1 MFLDSEGVLWFGT
14 QNGGLSRFTGERFF
28 TFFKKDGLPSDD
40 IEIAAEDPSRGDLW
54 LASSKGIFRV
64 SKRQLED
71 FRTGKIKRISGT
83 NFGPSDGLPSTTI
96 TGVSSSAG
104 RTRDGRLWFSS
115 GQGLTVVDPA
125 HLVLHNRS
133 GPLLIQRVVADG
145 ETMTGTEIDL
155 APGSKRLEIDYTALG
170 FAAAGK
176 VRFRYRLD
184 GVDRDWFDAGGER
197 QAFFTN
203 LGPRHYTFRV
213 QASAD
218 GGATWSN
225 PGAEVGFAVH
235 PNFYKTQWFYALC
248 IGLAAIGVWTAFVLR
263 RKRLEERFRA
273 VLAER
278 VRVAGEIHDS
288 LAQGFASATM
298 LLDSVDKVVPQDSAL
313 RNRLKTIR
321 FILASNLADARS
333 MIATL
338 RGHSTASDD
347 LPSALRRLVD
357 RLTNLS
363 PAKIELTCDKVPAAP
378 VAAQQEL
385 LRICQEAINN
395 AIKHANPNHIWVK
408 LELTSPKTLA
418 LTVRDDGC
426 GFDVSAVLG
435 SEGGHFG
442 LAGLSERAERI
453 GGKLTVDSTPG
464 SGTTIELVL
473 PLQPEPR
480 VAQQR

>member
-1 MFLDSEGVLWFGT
+1 
-14 QNGGLSRFTGERFF
+14 
-28 TFFKKDGLPSDD
+28 
-40 IEIAAEDPSRGDLW
+40 
-54 LASSKGIFRV
+54 
-64 SKRQLED
+64 
-71 FRTGKIKRISGT
+71 
-83 NFGPSDGLPSTTI
+83 
-96 TGVSSSAG
+96 
-104 RTRDGRLWFSS
+104 
-115 GQGLTVVDPA
+115 
-125 HLVLHNRS
+125 
-133 GPLLIQRVVADG
+133 
-145 ETMTGTEIDL
+145 
-155 APGSKRLEIDYTALG
+155 
-170 FAAAGK
+170 
-176 VRFRYRLD
+176 
-184 GVDRDWFDAGGER
+184 
-197 QAFFTN
+197 
-203 LGPRHYTFRV
+203 
-213 QASAD
+213 
-218 GGATWSN
+218 
-225 PGAEVGFAVH
+225 
-235 PNFYKTQWFYALC
+235 
-248 IGLAAIGVWTAFVLR
+248 
-263 RKRLEERFRA
+263 
-273 VLAER
+273 
-278 VRVAGEIHDS
+278 
-288 LAQGFASATM
+288 M

-395 AIKHANPNHIWVK
+395 AIKHANPSHIWVK

-426 GFDVSAVLG
+426 GFDGSAVLG

-464 SGTTIELVL
+464 SGTTIGLVL

>member
-1 MFLDSEGVLWFGT
+1 
-14 QNGGLSRFTGERFF
+14 
-28 TFFKKDGLPSDD
+28 
-40 IEIAAEDPSRGDLW
+40 
-54 LASSKGIFRV
+54 
-64 SKRQLED
+64 
-71 FRTGKIKRISGT
+71 
-83 NFGPSDGLPSTTI
+83 
-96 TGVSSSAG
+96 
-104 RTRDGRLWFSS
+104 
-115 GQGLTVVDPA
+115 
-125 HLVLHNRS
+125 
-133 GPLLIQRVVADG
+133 
-145 ETMTGTEIDL
+145 
-155 APGSKRLEIDYTALG
+155 
-170 FAAAGK
+170 
-176 VRFRYRLD
+176 
-184 GVDRDWFDAGGER
+184 
-197 QAFFTN
+197 
-203 LGPRHYTFRV
+203 
-213 QASAD
+213 
-218 GGATWSN
+218 
-225 PGAEVGFAVH
+225 
-235 PNFYKTQWFYALC
+235 
-248 IGLAAIGVWTAFVLR
+248 
-263 RKRLEERFRA
+263 LEERFRA

-347 LPSALRRLVD
+347 LPSALQRLVD
-357 RLTNLS
+357 RLTTLS
-363 PAKIELTCDKVPAAP
+363 PAKIE
-378 VAAQQEL
+378 QEL

-395 AIKHANPNHIWVK
+395 AIKHANPSHIWVK
-408 LELTSPKTLA
+408 LELTTPKTLA

-426 GFDVSAVLG
+426 GFDVPAVLG

-480 VAQQR
+480 VTQQR

>member
-1 MFLDSEGVLWFGT
+1 M
-14 QNGGLSRFTGERFF
+14 
-28 TFFKKDGLPSDD
+28 
-40 IEIAAEDPSRGDLW
+40 I
-54 LASSKGIFRV
+54 
-64 SKRQLED
+64 
-71 FRTGKIKRISGT
+71 
-83 NFGPSDGLPSTTI
+83 
-96 TGVSSSAG
+96 
-104 RTRDGRLWFSS
+104 
-115 GQGLTVVDPA
+115 
-125 HLVLHNRS
+125 
-133 GPLLIQRVVADG
+133 
-145 ETMTGTEIDL
+145 GTEIDL

-235 PNFYKTQWFYALC
+235 PHFYKTQWFYALC
-248 IGLAAIGVWTAFVLR
+248 IGLAGIGVWTAFVLR

-357 RLTNLS
+357 RLTTLS

-385 LRICQEAINN
+385 LRICQEAVNN
-395 AIKHANPNHIWVK
+395 AIKHANPRNIWVK
-408 LELTSPKTLA
+408 LELTTPKTLT

-426 GFDVSAVLG
+426 GFDVPAVLG
-435 SEGGHFG
+435 SAEGGHFG